1 MYFQLRGKLPKQ
13 TKTLIGIAGTVIMLV
28 VWTAITE
35 GGFIP
40 QSILPSPLKVVTSFG
55 ALHYNDALVRNAAF
69 SLYLNFLGLLEA
81 IALAVPLGFIIGLFP
96 VFRAMSEGYITA
108 GRFIPLTAVVGVFIA
123 WFGIETNMKVQFLA
137 FSIFLF
143 LLPVVMQKVD
153 EIEEVYVQAVTT
165 LGASQ
170 WQTIKLVFIP
180 TVISRVFDSIRVLA
194 ALSWTYIVVAEM
206 VNANGGGVGALCYIS
221 ARQSRIDKVFAIL
234 LTIVLIGFIQDR
246 ILLYLDRM
254 LFPYKYLKK

>member
-13 TKTLIGIAGTVIMLV
+13 AKTLIGIAGTVIMLGIWV
-28 VWTAITE
+28 AITE
-35 GGFIP
+35 GGYIP
-40 QSILPSPLKVVTSFG
+40 KSILPSPIKVVTSFSE
-55 ALHYNDALVRNAAF
+55 LHYNDALVRNAAF
-69 SLYLNFLGLLEA
+69 SLSLNFLGLLEA
-81 IALAVPLGFIIGLFP
+81 VILAVPLGFIIGLFP
-96 VFRAMSEGYITA
+96 VFRAMTEEYITA

-143 LLPVVMQKVD
+143 LLPVVIQKVD
-153 EIEEVYVQAVTT
+153 EIEEVYVQAVIT
-165 LGASQ
+165 LGASK

-180 TVISRVFDSIRVLA
+180 TVLSRVFDSIRVLA

-206 VNANGGGVGALCYIS
+206 VNANGGGVGALSYIA

-234 LTIVLIGFIQDR
+234 LTIVFIGFIQDR
-246 ILLYLDRM
+246 ILLYTDKM

>member
-1 MYFQLRGKLPKQ
+1 MYFQLRGQLPQK
-13 TKTLIGIAGTVIMLV
+13 TKTVIGIAGTAIMLAI
-28 VWTAITE
+28 WAAITE
-35 GGFIP
+35 GGYIP
-40 QSILPSPLKVVTSFG
+40 KSILPSPIRVITSFSE
-55 ALHYNDALVRNAAF
+55 LHYHDALVRNAFF

-81 IALAVPLGFIIGLFP
+81 IAFALPLGFIIGLFP
-96 VFRAMSEGYITA
+96 IFRTMTGGYITA

-143 LLPVVMQKVD
+143 LLPVVIQKVD
-153 EIEEVYVQAVTT
+153 EVEEVYVQAVTT
-165 LGASQ
+165 LGASK
-170 WQTIKLVFIP
+170 WQTVRLVFIP
-180 TVISRVFDSIRVLA
+180 AVVSRVFDSIRVLA

-206 VNANGGGVGALCYIS
+206 VNANGGGVGALSYIA

-234 LTIVLIGFIQDR
+234 MTIVIIGFVQDR
-246 ILLYLDRM
+246 ILLYCDRM